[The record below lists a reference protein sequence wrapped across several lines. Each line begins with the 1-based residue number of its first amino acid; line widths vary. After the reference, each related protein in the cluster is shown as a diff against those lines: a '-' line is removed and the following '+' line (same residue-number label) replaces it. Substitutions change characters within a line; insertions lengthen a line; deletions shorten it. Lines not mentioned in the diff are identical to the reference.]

1 MQIKKIGF
9 DLDGVILDN
18 TTFKKEN
25 YKKEYN
31 LDFENWQLSANII
44 DEFVS
49 DREMRRKIG
58 TLASARNFTKLL
70 DEDCIELLNE
80 LNNKNYELYIVSR
93 RGLSDNGQKAAWESI
108 NELELGKY
116 FNEIIFCENEK
127 DKIETI
133 ISKGIDIFF
142 DDRMGVIEGISGK
155 ISMPV
160 LFDNFN
166 LVARG
171 MIKVNDGFKVIKN
184 FKEIGDFIKENE

>member
-25 YKKEYN
+25 YKKVYN

-44 DEFVS
+44 DEFVP

-58 TLASARNFTKLL
+58 TLASVRNFTKLL
-70 DEDCIELLNE
+70 DENCIKT
-80 LNNKNYELYIVSR
+80 LNNLNKKNYELYIVSR

-116 FNEIIFCENEK
+116 FKEIIFCENEK
-127 DKIETI
+127 EKIETI
-133 ISKGIDIFF
+133 INKGIDIFF
-142 DDRMGVIEGISGK
+142 DDRMGIIEGILGK
-155 ISMPV
+155 ISIPV
-160 LFDNFN
+160 LFDSFD

-171 MIKVNDGFKVIKN
+171 IIKVNDGFKVIKN
-184 FKEIGDFIKENE
+184 FKEIGDFVKENE